1 MPTTEQTILK
11 VGSEGGC
18 IELRGHQ
25 TDGAWRFRLT
35 TNETTLIE
43 SLEEDADPATGSPW
57 VSSWEAAL
65 ALLDEYPWQHLYPL
79 DVHPEFHKQI
89 CNALSSRGV
98 YQKSYELRG
107 VFHQSPC
114 TTASSRQTMPSESGQ
129 HGRGRAHLCLSDK
142 GGRRH
147 AKPLAELTYLP
158 NVHFP
163 FASYDFGDNAL
174 ASNFG

>member
-65 ALLDEYPWQHLYPL
+65 AL
-79 DVHPEFHKQI
+79 HPRSKI
-89 CNALSSRGV
+89 L
-98 YQKSYELRG
+98 
-107 VFHQSPC
+107 
-114 TTASSRQTMPSESGQ
+114 
-129 HGRGRAHLCLSDK
+129 
-142 GGRRH
+142 
-147 AKPLAELTYLP
+147 LP
-158 NVHFP
+158 H
-163 FASYDFGDNAL
+163 
-174 ASNFG
+174 